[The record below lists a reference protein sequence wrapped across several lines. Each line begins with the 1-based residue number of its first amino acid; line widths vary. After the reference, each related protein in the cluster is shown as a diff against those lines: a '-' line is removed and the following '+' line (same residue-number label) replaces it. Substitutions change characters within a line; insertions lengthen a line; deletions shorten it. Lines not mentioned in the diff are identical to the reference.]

1 MTWTKIGEWVRAS
14 GLRQEWTP
22 GMNGGAIQ
30 ALKDKG
36 EIEKTGGLYRVVAS
50 SELSAAEFG
59 ASSYEPSNEPSE
71 GVVGHDSVALIPCYG
86 LNWDRNQIEW
96 DRKPQLLG
104 SPRDDNSTKVNS
116 LNNSG
121 CMFCTNGPT
130 SPMLDAPR
138 KATCTSGYF
147 VTRRILRKGGSTGFR
162 GLAYSRSVRTRSL
175 SVHEK
180 HLDMKQAIKA
190 MEAILIEILSPPF
203 NKNRGEFLGTRYR
216 QVRVVDE
223 RSADQFRDALARK

>member
-22 GMNGGAIQ
+22 GMNGGAIR

-36 EIEKTGGLYRVVAS
+36 EIEKTGGLFRVVAS

-59 ASSYEPSNEPSE
+59 ASSYEPSREPSE
-71 GVVGHDSVALIPCYG
+71 RPAAGDHMALIPCYG

-104 SPRDDNSTKVNS
+104 SPRDDNSTKVNFAGQFGVYV
-116 LNNSG
+116 LYEWPNVTYAG
-121 CMFCTNGPT
+121 RTTEGHLYDRLLRHT
-130 SPMLDAPR
+130 KDPR
-138 KATCTSGYF
+138 IGWFDRFSWF
-147 VTRRILRKGGSTGFR
+147 
-162 GLAYSRSVRTRSL
+162 GLL
-175 SVHEK
+175 SVGADQKLESPRE

-223 RSADQFRDALARK
+223 LSADKFREALGRK